1 MTIDINRL
9 TRVDFILFLTRTNKY
24 NKDINRQ
31 YTYKKLFIWF
41 FSIT

>member
-9 TRVDFILFLTRTNKY
+9 TRVDFILLLTRTNKY

-31 YTYKKLFIWF
+31 YAYRELFI
-41 FSIT
+41 